1 MPLSDLSKELIASL
15 FFGRFLDASRVS
27 KAIMKLIMDSVKG
40 SNPVLRLSIVMEAF
54 TPHVD
59 RWRFGQAFD
68 GASFLFYNQATVRE
82 WRTRTTKAG
91 RGAKAFFALE
101 NILDPKKPNGNFCIG
116 GHIDGLFAMLERW
129 NAPAEGLP
137 PRRNMRILSG
147 KVQKLYV
154 SHTSTDPL
162 MVTKVTKGF
171 DAFFHRIANHPT
183 FVSDKYLFD
192 AFNLWRTLPP
202 SLLPAPGRVLAPS
215 LATSFLTGPGRL
227 LALSRVAADEPEVGL
242 RVFDFVF
249 SHLGAAAITAD
260 ADAGKIFDNVCLLM
274 PTTAEMTMGGR
285 RFAPSHARVA
295 RFDFVEKMAGYVAA
309 SPALLAL
316 LQPRQKWRELWSDV
330 VGQLYP
336 EAAGLLAA
344 LAPP

>member
-1 MPLSDLSKELIASL
+1 MLLSGLPKEIIARL
-15 FFGRFLDASRVS
+15 FVGRVLDARRVS
-27 KAIMKLIMDSVKG
+27 KAIMKLIMESVKG
-40 SNPVLRLSIVMEAF
+40 SKPVLRLSIVMEAF

-68 GASFLFYNQATVRE
+68 GASFLFYNKATVRQ
-82 WRTRTTKAG
+82 WRTKTTKAG
-91 RGAKAFFALE
+91 RGAKAFLGLE
-101 NILDPKKPNGNFCIG
+101 SILLDDPKKPNGGFSLK
-116 GHIDGLFAMLERW
+116 GLFAMLERW
-129 NAPAEGLP
+129 NVYAEGLP

-147 KVQKLYV
+147 KVQKLCV
-154 SHTSTDPL
+154 SHISTDPL
-162 MVTKVTKGF
+162 MVDKVAKGF

-192 AFNLWRTLPP
+192 TLNLWRALPP
-202 SLLPAPGRVLAPS
+202 SLLPGPGRVLAPS